1 MKTYLLQQLR
11 LHSDMPK
18 EDQQGQGQKAGDK
31 FIAAAHSKGGTQ
43 EGGEII
49 PQKSL

>member
-11 LHSDMPK
+11 LHS